1 MASMVIFVAAV
12 AAGVVLGVFVV
23 VAVGLVTTAVW
34 AGLGCWLR
42 RRALLFA
49 AALTILH
56 ALTYALLK
64 ARLLVVMRLLGGM
77 RLLRVVWVRALRLVR
92 LVLVLVLDL
101 DLNLNTLVLT
111 LERVG
116 VDVVLAFVIDRT
128 CPEVIRLVECQ
139 MSSMIDGKRLV
150 TL

>member
-1 MASMVIFVAAV
+1 V
-12 AAGVVLGVFVV
+12 
-23 VAVGLVTTAVW
+23 VW
-34 AGLGCWLR
+34 A
-42 RRALLFA
+42 
-49 AALTILH
+49 
-56 ALTYALLK
+56 
-64 ARLLVVMRLLGGM
+64 
-77 RLLRVVWVRALRLVR
+77 RALRLVR